1 MSDINVEET
10 QETIDRASQL
20 PNPSGFK
27 LLCAVPHIEEEYAGG
42 IIKAEST
49 VKAEEQT
56 TVVLFVVKVGP
67 DAYKDVTRFP
77 NGPSCKEG
85 DFVIV
90 RPNSGTR
97 LKIHGR
103 EFRLIADTS
112 VEAVVEDPRGIT
124 RAA

>member
-67 DAYKDVTRFP
+67 DAYKDTARFP
-77 NGPSCKEG
+77 SGPWCKVG
-85 DFVIV
+85 DFVLT
-90 RPNSGTR
+90 RPYSGTR
-97 LKIHGR
+97 VVIHGK
-103 EFRLIADTS
+103 EFRNDDT
-112 VEAVVEDPRGIT
+112 VEGIVDDPRGIR
-124 RAA
+124 RA